1 MKSYIFL
8 TSNLHVVGGQQLY
21 AISKAKWLKKNG
33 YRVNIIA
40 AAKGEIYIN
49 DLKQYKDNIIK
60 ELTVIPHWF
69 NRRKRNS
76 IIEKVIKIIGKVDD
90 DIIIESSNQT
100 ISVWGEILA
109 KRLNAK
115 HLFFSLQEKNT
126 FRTKDLYEFLAFK
139 LERGE
144 LAGIKEEA
152 FRTVF
157 KYNWESVPR
166 LRAYIS
172 NIPEDYEYELLNKLK
187 PARYTIGMI
196 GRLGKPFVL
205 PVIKEINEFVGHH
218 KDDSFNLILIGGST
232 NKKHYKIIK
241 SYCEKINNLNIYVT
255 GFIYPIPLQ
264 LIQIP
269 DIFISSAGSSIISA
283 NYNKITI
290 SIDSQDYNPI
300 GVLGITT
307 QNTIYRGSDEPIIK
321 LDDLLSDVLINN
333 KYKQEEINLNVS
345 IFNSDYSDH
354 IEFLNKSADE
364 IDYYDFNF
372 NKANNKLMQFIINSL
387 GSTGLKNLKWIRS
400 KYLNNWSPLSFVNNK
415 HLRVLSKRLT
425 GGTLNKKGL

>member
-1 MKSYIFL
+1 M

-21 AISKAKWLKKNG
+21 VISKAKWLKNNG

-49 DLKQYKDNIIK
+49 DLMQYKDNIIE
-60 ELTVIPHWF
+60 ELSIIPHWF
-69 NRRKRNS
+69 NRRKRNN
-76 IIEKVIKIIGKVDD
+76 IIEKVIKIIGRVDD

-100 ISVWGEILA
+100 ISVWGEIIA
-109 KRLNAK
+109 KRLDAK

-126 FRTKDLYEFLAFK
+126 FRRKSLYEFLIYK
-139 LERGE
+139 LKRGE

-157 KYNWESVPR
+157 KYNWKSVPR
-166 LRAYIS
+166 LRAYMS
-172 NIPEDYEYELLNKLK
+172 NIPEDYEYELLDKLK

-205 PVIKEINEFVGHH
+205 PVIKEINEFVSHH
-218 KDDSFNLILIGGST
+218 KDDSFNLIMIGGSS
-232 NKKHYKIIK
+232 NKKNYKRIK
-241 SYCEKINNLNIYVT
+241 SYCEKTDNLNLYVT

-283 NYNKITI
+283 HYNKITI

-300 GVLGITT
+300 GVLGVTT
-307 QNTIYRGSDEPIIK
+307 QNTIYRDSDEPIMK
-321 LDDLLSDVLINN
+321 LDDLLADVLING
-333 KYKQEEINLNVS
+333 KYKQEEINLKVS
-345 IFNSDYSDH
+345 ILNPDYSNH
-354 IEFLNKSADE
+354 IEFLNKSADT
-364 IDYYDFNF
+364 IDYYDFDF
-372 NKANNKLMQFIINSL
+372 DKPKYKVGQFIINCL
-387 GSTGLKNLKWIRS
+387 GVTGIKNLKRLKS
-400 KYLNNWSPLSFVNNK
+400 KF
-415 HLRVLSKRLT
+415 
-425 GGTLNKKGL
+425 